1 MKSRRGPECL
11 GVRASWPPVVALVV
25 MNGRP
30 APRCKRRRYRCAAF
44 AQPIRTSTVGFTCA
58 YSLRVSR
65 TPDPQDSGRPS
76 LRVQRTDPSRRVLPL
91 IERNILMILFRH
103 RVPVTRGHRATVDR
117 TVDLLLPVIL
127 AGGFFFFGAAFSC
140 SGAVV
145 SGAAV
150 DAVAGAVPPLGAPCA
165 SATPAGSNTRAAADA
180 ATTRRGSFCLERS
193 GSGQLRVRRG
203 PITSAAARTP
213 GFWRGGPARTGY
225 AWPGCRS

>member
-44 AQPIRTSTVGFTCA
+44 AQPIRTSTVGYTCA

-65 TPDPQDSGRPS
+65 TPDPQNSGRPS

-117 TVDLLLPVIL
+117 TVDLLLPGHL
-127 AGGFFFFGAAFSC
+127 GRFLFLRRRLLLFRSRGF
-140 SGAVV
+140 
-145 SGAAV
+145 
-150 DAVAGAVPPLGAPCA
+150 
-165 SATPAGSNTRAAADA
+165 
-180 ATTRRGSFCLERS
+180 RRGSGR
-193 GSGQLRVRRG
+193 GRRR
-203 PITSAAARTP
+203 SAAARRALRQRDAGRQAIREPLPTRP
-213 GFWRGGPARTGY
+213 PQDEAVFAWNAPVPANSVSGAILLRPPWRALMILK
-225 AWPGCRS
+225 